1 MEKSLR
7 PLQKIIKSTGA
18 LGYPLLFFCLAFW
31 SSCNTCT
38 SLTDENELSSGL
50 GDDVS
55 VTAAGFL
62 TVHNWIR
69 TQTFWPVIDRSGHF
83 VFSHRAP
90 SSCSVM
96 EEKTGQGW
104 ATPKSRAWM
113 ALSHSWSGPPYWV
126 NIASLSLDKASGWVW
141 RQKGQEF
148 LPIFTSWVSLWE
160 YGNLRFRRRKFPSQQ
175 WRITSLLVIGKQ
187 GSEGIFSQLFLPPTW
202 LSWREPSVVA
212 AYDFVN
218 FINPHP
224 LPNSPPCGLQI
235 VP

>member
-104 ATPKSRAWM
+104 ATPKSRADGPQPQLVRSSL
-113 ALSHSWSGPPYWV
+113 LSQHCIAQSGQSQWVGVETKGARVPPHLYLLGVFMGIWKSEV
-126 NIASLSLDKASGWVW
+126 SEKKVSLSAVKNHILISNRKTRIRGYLFSTLSASHVAEL
-141 RQKGQEF
+141 KGAICGGCIWF
-148 LPIFTSWVSLWE
+148 C
-160 YGNLRFRRRKFPSQQ
+160 
-175 WRITSLLVIGKQ
+175 
-187 GSEGIFSQLFLPPTW
+187 QLYNSTPT
-202 LSWREPSVVA
+202 P
-212 AYDFVN
+212 
-218 FINPHP
+218 
-224 LPNSPPCGLQI
+224 
-235 VP
+235 

>member
-50 GDDVS
+50 GDGVS

-83 VFSHRAP
+83 V
-90 SSCSVM
+90 
-96 EEKTGQGW
+96 
-104 ATPKSRAWM
+104 
-113 ALSHSWSGPPYWV
+113 
-126 NIASLSLDKASGWVW
+126 SLSQGTVFLLSDGGENWPRMGYSKEQSRWPSATAGQVLLTESTLHRSVWTKPVGGCGDKRGKSSSPS
-141 RQKGQEF
+141 
-148 LPIFTSWVSLWE
+148 LPPGCL
-160 YGNLRFRRRKFPSQQ
+160 YGNMEIWGFGEESFPLS
-175 WRITSLLVIGKQ
+175 
-187 GSEGIFSQLFLPPTW
+187 SEES
-202 LSWREPSVVA
+202 
-212 AYDFVN
+212 
-218 FINPHP
+218 HP
-224 LPNSPPCGLQI
+224 Y
-235 VP
+235 